1 MGTKVDIGAKCASL
15 GISWVPSGMSLS
27 WHQSGKMGTSK
38 PSTEEAEDPVSSTK
52 EYELYGICWAILD
65 PATGKAVNIVATVN
79 VGPTYHARIASPV
92 SQWYVFNDFS
102 ITTITASEA
111 MAVHPSWKIPCIL
124 FYQTKSIDASLREIC
139 FTNPITSEVFMEDK
153 SLAQRSGG

>member
-1 MGTKVDIGAKCASL
+1 MEHLYNEKVPKANDSEAKFLVEQPLKSANLQLPKPCRYGNSCSRPDCKFSHPEAEAPTAEPTKVDIGAKCASL

-27 WHQSGKMGTSK
+27 LHQSGKLSTSK

-92 SQWYVFNDFS
+92 S
-102 ITTITASEA
+102 
-111 MAVHPSWKIPCIL
+111 
-124 FYQTKSIDASLREIC
+124 
-139 FTNPITSEVFMEDK
+139 
-153 SLAQRSGG
+153 